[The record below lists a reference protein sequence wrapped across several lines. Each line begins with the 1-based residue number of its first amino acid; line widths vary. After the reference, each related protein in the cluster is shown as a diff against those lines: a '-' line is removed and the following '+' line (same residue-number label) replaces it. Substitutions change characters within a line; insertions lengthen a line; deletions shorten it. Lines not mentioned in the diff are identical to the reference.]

1 MAQVRRETE
10 HSRNTQSVHL
20 EPLNANSNFY
30 VPNFNQM
37 LFVQNKNSDGFESNV
52 ETALAVATTTE
63 VTSSTTRAVQS
74 TTKTATA
81 ITTPTTTTTKPTT
94 TTTKVTTSAEL
105 LTDPRLITTSRSAKE
120 TASDLN
126 LKQEVTMN
134 YDIQNMEFQNFKES
148 TTTKQGT
155 TETQELQPET
165 QESEQV
171 NESHKSNKPNVL

>member
-1 MAQVRRETE
+1 VAQVRRETE

-63 VTSSTTRAVQS
+63 VTTSTTRAVQS